1 MLKIYLKRW
10 IFLLVVAL
18 FSLVIGLRTSAGFFL
33 FFFWFTLIATAA
45 GFVWMAAG
53 FLLSNLTLRCQHLPK
68 AVEDE
73 SVTIELEL
81 TNSGFLPVCN
91 LFVRYELP
99 FAYPDQSSRAYLIDC
114 LRPFSTHNVS
124 APVVCYKRGKYRI
137 GPCIVYFFDPFG
149 LFFLKKVLPVYSELY
164 VYPRT
169 FPVQAFPPLIK
180 GSMPW
185 FGIET
190 IKASGDDDE
199 FYGTREYRLGD
210 PLKTIH
216 WISSARKNKLIVKQF
231 QRQGF
236 YRATLLFNLEKETNF
251 GEGRETVCEYIVKV
265 AASVAKFLTDK
276 HVSVEMIAH
285 TGEIV
290 HIEPNK
296 GPEHLEEIMKFL
308 TVAGAESAVGLGE
321 IVQEFSA
328 FIPDDSNLI
337 VIMIDKDWDSFLSS
351 VMADKR
357 DLSFVPVI
365 LVSSSFTDI
374 QDTRA
379 YAQDLK
385 VKLYRRFKSNPIVLS
400 RGDNLEEAFAEL

>member
-1 MLKIYLKRW
+1 MLKLYLKRW
-10 IFLLVVAL
+10 IFLLVVSL

-33 FFFWFTLIATAA
+33 FFFWFVLIAA
-45 GFVWMAAG
+45 FSG
-53 FLLSNLTLRCQHLPK
+53 FLWMTAGYLFSNFSLRCRHLPK

-73 SVTIELEL
+73 NLVIELEL
-81 TNSGFLPVCN
+81 TNAGFLPICN
-91 LFVRYELP
+91 LFVSYELP
-99 FAYPDQSSRAYLIDC
+99 FAYPGQAARSFLLDWM
-114 LRPFSTHNVS
+114 RPYSTHTVT
-124 APVVCYKRGKYRI
+124 APVTCYKRGKYRI
-137 GPCIVYFFDPFG
+137 GPCNVFFFDPFG
-149 LFFLKKVLPVYSELY
+149 LFFLKKVLPAYSELY

-169 FPVQAFPPLIK
+169 FPVQTFPPLIK

-190 IKASGDDDE
+190 IKAAGDDDE
-199 FYGTREYRLGD
+199 FYGTREYRTGD

-236 YRATLLFNLEKETNF
+236 YRATLLFNLERDTNY
-251 GEGRETVCEYIVKV
+251 GEGRETVCEYAVKV
-265 AASVAKFLTDK
+265 AASLAKYLTDSN
-276 HVSVEMIAH
+276 VSVEVIAH
-285 TGEIV
+285 TGEIA

-308 TVAGAESAVGLGE
+308 TVAQAESGVGLGE

-328 FIPDDSNLI
+328 HIPDDSNLI

-365 LVSSSFTDI
+365 LLSSSFMDE
-374 QDTRA
+374 QDYRA
-379 YAQDLK
+379 YAHEMK
-385 VKLYRRFKSNPIVLS
+385 VKLYQRFKFNPIVIA
-400 RGDNLEEAFAEL
+400 RGDNLEEAFAAA